1 MKKNIIRMIVV
12 WITIIMLCIFSC
24 WRLYVWLFIPKIA
37 YIPKTSGIR
46 PVWIDKM
53 LHHPT
58 CELPC
63 WENITPGVTLMD
75 DGTNLLYQIPGI
87 HVTYSS
93 YQNGDDEYHTEWLFD
108 SENNPNVGMANSRS
122 TDGIIYNI
130 ILNLNFESYMP
141 VGDFIDVYGQ
151 PEYLDAYHCDG
162 LLCIFRLVYPDVGTM
177 LELELPGKGLF
188 PGQQDKSRIEKNSA
202 VEAIILFPK
211 GMDYFYF
218 SYLGYRTPLGSPLV
232 KWQGYGVYD
241 YQGNF
246 NP

>member
-1 MKKNIIRMIVV
+1 MIP
-12 WITIIMLCIFSC
+12 LCAFSC
-24 WRLYVWLFIPKIA
+24 WRLYIGLFIPRSA

-46 PVWIDKM
+46 PVWVDKM
-53 LHHPT
+53 LRSPT

-63 WENITPGVTLMD
+63 WENITPGVTHL
-75 DGTNLLYQIPGI
+75 TEVQNLLEQVPGVAI
-87 HVTYSS
+87 TNASFERGAGYWR
-93 YQNGDDEYHTEWLFD
+93 TEWLMD
-108 SENNPNVGMANSRS
+108 SDSNTKDRGRVNSPS
-122 TDGIIYNI
+122 IDGIIYNI
-130 ILNLNFESYMP
+130 VLGLNGESYMP
-141 VGDFIDVYGQ
+141 VGDFINVYGQ
-151 PEYLDAYHCDG
+151 PEYLQAYDCDG
-162 LLCIFRLVYPDVGTM
+162 LLCIFRLVYPGIGIM
-177 LELELPGKGLF
+177 IELELPGRGLF
-188 PGQQDKSRIEKNSA
+188 PGQQDKSRIEKNSS